1 MAHGSLWAGTP
12 GELRNEG
19 TDSPMPNAQCL
30 SPWGEPT
37 PEPALCPR
45 LEDPSSRRPR
55 LSVCPTE
62 RPHPQLGC
70 GILGTLLRSRSLGP
84 LGQCHCTTES
94 LPHEAECP
102 KASAQCP
109 VTKRSCCG
117 ILGPTKPGLLVSC
130 CANHRSHSQRSLPS
144 LVGWLSRTPRS
155 QTKILPSCRRQFL

>member
-12 GELRNEG
+12 GERRNEG
-19 TDSPMPNAQCL
+19 TDSPMPNASRHGE
-30 SPWGEPT
+30 SP
-37 PEPALCPR
+37 R
-45 LEDPSSRRPR
+45 PSQPSVLDWRIPVVGGLVSR
-55 LSVCPTE
+55 LSHRAPAPAA
-62 RPHPQLGC
+62 RMWDSGNSPQVEE
-70 GILGTLLRSRSLGP
+70 SR
-84 LGQCHCTTES
+84 TTES

-117 ILGPTKPGLLVSC
+117 ILGPTRPGLLVSC